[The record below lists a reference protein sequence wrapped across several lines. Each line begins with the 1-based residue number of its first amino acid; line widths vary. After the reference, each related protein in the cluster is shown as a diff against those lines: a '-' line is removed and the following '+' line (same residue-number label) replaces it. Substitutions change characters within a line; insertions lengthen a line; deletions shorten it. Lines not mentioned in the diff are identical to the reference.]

1 MFRLF
6 KNGEMRETK
15 KIQDRSVRVPAR
27 VFYRREG
34 LGFLQ

>member
-6 KNGEMRETK
+6 KNGKMRETK

-27 VFYRREG
+27 VFSIRESP
-34 LGFLQ
+34 GFLQ